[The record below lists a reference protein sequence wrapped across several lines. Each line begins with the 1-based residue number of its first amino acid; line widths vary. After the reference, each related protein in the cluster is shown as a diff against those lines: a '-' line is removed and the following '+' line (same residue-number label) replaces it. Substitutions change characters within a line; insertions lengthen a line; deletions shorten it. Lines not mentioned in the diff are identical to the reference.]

1 VTISEDMTRKRV
13 LGHLDEDRK
22 LTTTEKDL
30 AGR

>member
-1 VTISEDMTRKRV
+1 MTRKRV